1 MMVYSFMGGGNEF
14 SVELCQ
20 SALRLWKDKRL
31 VLVESDWQGLISELN
46 MTIKFAIYK
55 AFRV

>member
-1 MMVYSFMGGGNEF
+1 MVYSLMGDNEF

-20 SALRLWKDKRL
+20 SALRLWNGKRL

>member
-1 MMVYSFMGGGNEF
+1 MIVFFLHECNEF

-20 SALRLWKDKRL
+20 SALRLWNGKRL

-46 MTIKFAIYK
+46 MTIKFAIHK